1 VFLQEQQGLLESVER
16 DTDGVMSRMSAN
28 MHKMQEVIKKMSSCK
43 QMVIIAV
50 LIIVVVVLLFLIS
63 Q

>member
-1 VFLQEQQGLLESVER
+1 MQEQQGLLENVER

-28 MHKMQEVIKKMSSCK
+28 MHKMQEVINKMSSCK

-50 LIIVVVVLLFLIS
+50 LVVVLIVLLFLIS